1 MITLRAL
8 FSRVRTFFDSPIG
21 RQLRRWGRISFVG
34 GILAYLVVRLSTIG
48 WSAFVS
54 SLPTS
59 PIFYLTIGCLYSLLP
74 LSESLIY
81 RRLWNAPAGKI
92 LPVVLGK
99 RALNADVVGYTGEVM
114 LYVQSRQ
121 HVAAGARMIRQS
133 IKDNLIVSSLSSL
146 STAFIVLTV
155 LLATGQILL
164 PNWSQN
170 SFWAVLSVG
179 ILAGVLGLAVY
190 GFRHAIFS
198 LPRRDLMFMSAVH
211 LTRFL
216 AGFVIQVVQWWSVVP
231 DAPFSSWATL
241 LSAMIVTN
249 RIPFL
254 PSRDILFAGA
264 GIELSA
270 VVGVPAAVMAGMLLV
285 RTGID
290 KILNAGF
297 FLFAQSARARGA
309 NDRPARRYGTDK

>member
-1 MITLRAL
+1 M
-8 FSRVRTFFDSPIG
+8 
-21 RQLRRWGRISFVG
+21 G

-48 WSAFVS
+48 WPAFVS

-81 RRLWNAPAGKI
+81 RRLWNVPVRKI

-99 RALNADVVGYTGEVM
+99 RALNADVVGYTGELM
-114 LYVQSRQ
+114 LYVESRQ
-121 HVAAGARMIRQS
+121 HATVGAKMIRQS
-133 IKDNLIVSSLSSL
+133 IKDNLIISSISSLSL
-146 STAFIVLTV
+146 AFIVLAV

-164 PNWSQN
+164 PSWSEN
-170 SFWAVLSVG
+170 SFVVVFTVG

-216 AGFVIQVVQWWSVVP
+216 AGFMIQVVQWWSVVP

-297 FLFAQSARARGA
+297 FLFAQSRQARGT
-309 NDRPARRYGTDK
+309 NDLTGPRDGTDN

>member
-1 MITLRAL
+1 M
-8 FSRVRTFFDSPIG
+8 DSPTG
-21 RQLRRWGRISFVG
+21 RRLRRWGRISVVG
-34 GILAYLVVRLSTIG
+34 GILAYLAVRLSTIG

-59 PIFYLTIGCLYSLLP
+59 PIFYLTIGLLYSLLP

-81 RRLWNAPAGKI
+81 RRLWNVPVKKI

-99 RALNADVVGYTGEVM
+99 RALNADVVGYTGELM

-121 HVAAGARMIRQS
+121 HATVGAKMIRQS
-133 IKDNLIVSSLSSL
+133 IKDNLIVSSISSL
-146 STAFIVLTV
+146 SLGFIVLVV

-164 PNWSQN
+164 PSWSEN
-170 SFWAVLSVG
+170 SFVVVFTVG

-198 LPRRDLMFMSAVH
+198 LPRRDLMFMAAVH

-254 PSRDILFAGA
+254 PSKDILFAGA

-290 KILNAGF
+290 KTLNAGF
-297 FLFAQSARARGA
+297 FLFAQSRQARGA
-309 NDRPARRYGTDK
+309 NDLTGPRDGTDN